1 MKTILITGATDGI
14 GKQTA
19 IELAAMGHQIILHGR
34 NRERAEKAVDEIS
47 RHTGHQKVSYY
58 LADLSDFESIRQM
71 AERISQDHD
80 KIDVLLNNAGVLN
93 MEKVILPN
101 GLEETFMV
109 NHLAHF
115 SLTLQLLPLL
125 KKSKAARIVNVSSQA
140 QVGTID
146 FDNLNGEKFYDGYNA
161 YGVSKLANCLFTY
174 KLARE
179 LKGATVSSHALHP
192 GVIAT
197 KLLHAGWGGGGAPVE
212 SGAKTTVYACVSD
225 DLNGKTGL
233 YFVNARE
240 HRSAA
245 ISYDVRVQDRL
256 WQESLKY
263 AKLEDPFRK

>member
-19 IELAAMGHQIILHGR
+19 LELASMGHQILLHGR
-34 NRERAEKAVDEIS
+34 NSDRAERARDEIS
-47 RHTGHQKVSYY
+47 HHAGHQQVSYY
-58 LADLSDFESIRQM
+58 LADLSDFKSIRQM
-71 AERISQDHD
+71 AEQVRQDHD

-93 MEKVILPN
+93 MDKVILPN

-125 KKSKAARIVNVSSQA
+125 KKSQESRIVNVSSQA

-146 FDNLNGEKFYDGYNA
+146 FDNLNGEKYYDGYNA

-174 KLARE
+174 KLSSA
-179 LKGATVSSHALHP
+179 LKDTPVSVHALHP

-212 SGAKTTVYACVSD
+212 SGAKTTVYACVSE
-225 DLNGKTGL
+225 DLAGKTGL
-233 YFVNARE
+233 YFVNARPQ
-240 HRSAA
+240 RSAA

-256 WQESLKY
+256 WQESLEY
-263 AKLEDPFRK
+263 ASLDDPFRK